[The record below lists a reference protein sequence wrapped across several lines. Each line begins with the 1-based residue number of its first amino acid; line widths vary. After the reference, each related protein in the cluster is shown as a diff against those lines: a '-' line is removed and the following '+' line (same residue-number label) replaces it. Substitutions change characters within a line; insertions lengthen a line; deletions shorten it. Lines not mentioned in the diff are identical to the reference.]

1 MNSSEMLLAIS
12 RESQLMILLHSEVT
26 ENDHIISHTDWD
38 LKPLIKTDWYSLVKT
53 GQLHMACVLH
63 SATKLHKE
71 SETTKNKVPF

>member
-38 LKPLIKTDWYSLVKT
+38 LKPLIKTDLS
-53 GQLHMACVLH
+53 G
-63 SATKLHKE
+63 S
-71 SETTKNKVPF
+71 